1 MIRITH
7 SGESTSAYYQKDP
20 RIRLP
25 FIFRSLSPVSL
36 VTCGAYRGSRTQSR
50 THNAD
55 ALWAPTV
62 RNPGRGNIQV
72 KALRFGRAAAVIS
85 VAALALTACGSDNA
99 VNSGSEGGS
108 SSAPESTVSG
118 TLTGAGAS
126 SQQAAMTAWKA
137 GFESV
142 NPDATIQYSPDG
154 SGAGREAFLAQG
166 VQFAGSDAYLD
177 DEEYEASKEVC
188 GPEGAVNIPAYV
200 SPIAV
205 AFNVPGVDTIN
216 LDAPTIAAIFKG
228 EITNWN
234 DEAIV
239 SQNEGVDLPDLP
251 ITVVHRA
258 DESGTTENFVEYLAA
273 AAPDEWTYEVS
284 GDWPADIVAENAQ
297 GTNGVVST
305 TSSTEGAITYADA
318 SAVGDLGQVSVKV
331 GEEYVP
337 LSSEAAAK
345 AVEVAT
351 PVEGR
356 GELDMSLDLE
366 RDTTE
371 SGAYP
376 IVLVSYHIYC
386 TEYQDQETADL
397 VKAFGSYV
405 ISEEGQQAAAD
416 SAGNALLSETL
427 REQAQEAIDSITVA
441 S

>member
-1 MIRITH
+1 M
-7 SGESTSAYYQKDP
+7 
-20 RIRLP
+20 
-25 FIFRSLSPVSL
+25 
-36 VTCGAYRGSRTQSR
+36 
-50 THNAD
+50 
-55 ALWAPTV
+55 
-62 RNPGRGNIQV
+62 

-99 VNSGSEGGS
+99 VNSGTDGGS
-108 SSAPESTVSG
+108 SAAPESTVSG
-118 TLTGAGAS
+118 TLTGAGS
-126 SQQAAMTAWKA
+126 SAQNAAMTAWKT
-137 GFESV
+137 GFEQL

-154 SGAGREAFLAQG
+154 SGAGRDAFLAQG

-177 DEEYEASKEVC
+177 EEEYEASKEVC
-188 GPEGAVNIPAYV
+188 GPEGAINIPGYV

-205 AFNVPGVDTIN
+205 TFNLPEIKELN
-216 LDAPTIAAIFKG
+216 LDAPTIASIFKG
-228 EITNWN
+228 EIANWN
-234 DEAIV
+234 DEAIA
-239 SQNEGVDLPDLP
+239 SQNEGVELPDLP

-273 AAPDEWTYEVS
+273 AAPEQWTYEVS
-284 GDWPADIVAENAQ
+284 GDWPSEIVAENAQ

-305 TSSTEGAITYADA
+305 TSATEGAITYADA
-318 SAVGDLGQVSVKV
+318 SAVGDLGTALVKV

-337 LSSEAAAK
+337 LSSEAAAR

-376 IVLVSYHIYC
+376 VVLVSYNIFC
-386 TEYQDQETADL
+386 TQYEDQETVDL
-397 VKAFGSYV
+397 VKAFGTYV
-405 ISEEGQQAAAD
+405 VSEEGQQAAAD
-416 SAGNALLSETL
+416 SAGNAPISEAL
-427 REQAQEAIDSITVA
+427 REQALEAIESIQVA

>member
-1 MIRITH
+1 M
-7 SGESTSAYYQKDP
+7 
-20 RIRLP
+20 
-25 FIFRSLSPVSL
+25 
-36 VTCGAYRGSRTQSR
+36 
-50 THNAD
+50 
-55 ALWAPTV
+55 
-62 RNPGRGNIQV
+62 

-99 VNSGSEGGS
+99 VDSGSEGS
-108 SSAPESTVSG
+108 ASPAPESTVSG

-137 GFESV
+137 GFEGA
-142 NPDATIQYSPDG
+142 NPDATVQYSPDG
-154 SGAGREAFLAQG
+154 SGAGRDAFLAQG

-177 DEEYEASKEVC
+177 EEEYEASKEIC
-188 GPEGAVNIPAYV
+188 GPEGAINIPGYV

-205 AFNVPGVDTIN
+205 AFNVPGVESIN
-216 LDAPTIAAIFKG
+216 LDAATIASIFKG
-228 EITNWN
+228 EIENWN
-234 DEAIV
+234 DEAIA
-239 SQNEGVDLPDLP
+239 SQNEGTELPDLP
-251 ITVVHRA
+251 ITVVHRG

-273 AAPDEWTYEVS
+273 AAPEQWTYEVS
-284 GDWPADIVAENAQ
+284 GDWPADIIDENAQ

-318 SAVGDLGQVSVKV
+318 SAVGDLGQVAVKV
-331 GEEYVP
+331 GEEYVA

-366 RDTTE
+366 RDTEE

-376 IVLVSYHIYC
+376 VVLVSYHVYC
-386 TEYQDQETADL
+386 TQYEDQETVDL
-397 VKAFGSYV
+397 VKAFASYV

-427 REQAQEAIDSITVA
+427 REQAQEAIDSIAVA

>member
-1 MIRITH
+1 M
-7 SGESTSAYYQKDP
+7 
-20 RIRLP
+20 
-25 FIFRSLSPVSL
+25 
-36 VTCGAYRGSRTQSR
+36 
-50 THNAD
+50 
-55 ALWAPTV
+55 
-62 RNPGRGNIQV
+62 

-137 GFESV
+137 GFEEA

-177 DEEYEASKEVC
+177 EEEYAAAMEVC
-188 GPEGAVNIPAYV
+188 GPEGAINIPGYV

-205 AFNVPGVDTIN
+205 AFNIPGVDTLN

-228 EITNWN
+228 DITNWN

-239 SQNEGVDLPDLP
+239 SQNDGAELPDLP

-331 GEEYVP
+331 GEEYVA

-376 IVLVSYHIYC
+376 IVLVSYHLYC
-386 TEYQDQETADL
+386 TEYDDQETVDL

-427 REQAQEAIDSITVA
+427 REQAQEAIDSIKVA

>member
-1 MIRITH
+1 MYIFM
-7 SGESTSAYYQKDP
+7 SALGALTFDP
-20 RIRLP
+20 WK
-25 FIFRSLSPVSL
+25 
-36 VTCGAYRGSRTQSR
+36 GQY
-50 THNAD
+50 
-55 ALWAPTV
+55 
-62 RNPGRGNIQV
+62 QV

-99 VNSGSEGGS
+99 TTPGSDGGES
-108 SSAPESTVSG
+108 AAPESTVSG

-137 GFESV
+137 GFEEA
-142 NPDATIQYSPDG
+142 NQDATVQYSPDG
-154 SGAGREAFLAQG
+154 SGAGREAFLASG

-177 DEEYEASKEVC
+177 DEEYEASKEIC
-188 GPEGAVNIPAYV
+188 GPDGAINIPAYV

-205 AFNVPGVDTIN
+205 AFNVPGVEELN

-228 EITNWN
+228 DVANWN
-234 DEAIV
+234 DEAIA
-239 SQNEGVDLPDLP
+239 SQNEGVELPDLA

-258 DESGTTENFVEYLAA
+258 DESGTTENFVEYLSA

-284 GDWPADIVAENAQ
+284 GDWPAEIVAENAQ

-305 TSSTEGAITYADA
+305 TSSTEGAVTYTDA
-318 SAVGDLGQVSVKV
+318 SAVGDLGQALVKV
-331 GEEYVP
+331 GEEYVA
-337 LSSEAAAK
+337 LNAEAASK

-356 GELDMSLDLE
+356 SEVDMSLDLE

-376 IVLVSYHIYC
+376 VVLISYHIYC
-386 TEYQDQETADL
+386 STYADQETVDL
-397 VKAFGSYV
+397 VKAFGSYA
-405 ISEEGQQAAAD
+405 ISEEGQTTAEG
-416 SAGNALLSETL
+416 SAGNAPISETL
-427 REQAQEAIDSITVA
+427 RESAQEAIDSITVA

>member
-1 MIRITH
+1 M
-7 SGESTSAYYQKDP
+7 
-20 RIRLP
+20 
-25 FIFRSLSPVSL
+25 
-36 VTCGAYRGSRTQSR
+36 
-50 THNAD
+50 
-55 ALWAPTV
+55 
-62 RNPGRGNIQV
+62 

-99 VNSGSEGGS
+99 VTPASEGES
-108 SSAPESTVSG
+108 SAAPESTVSG

-137 GFESV
+137 GFEEL
-142 NPDATIQYSPDG
+142 NTDATVQYSPDG
-154 SGAGREAFLAQG
+154 SGAGREAFLAQA
-166 VQFAGSDAYLD
+166 VQFAGSDAYLK
-177 DEEYEASKEVC
+177 DEEYEASKEIC
-188 GPEGAVNIPAYV
+188 GPDGAISIPAYV

-205 AFNVPGVDTIN
+205 AFNLPGVEAVN
-216 LDAPTIAAIFKG
+216 LDAETIASIFKG

-239 SQNEGVDLPDLP
+239 AQNEDVDLPDLT

-273 AAPDEWTYEVS
+273 AAPEQWTYEVS
-284 GDWPADIVAENAQ
+284 GDWPSDIVAENAQ

-305 TSSTEGAITYADA
+305 TSATEGAITYADA
-318 SAVGDLGQVSVKV
+318 SAVGDLGQVHVQV
-331 GEEYVP
+331 GEEYVE
-337 LSSEAAAK
+337 LSAEAASR

-356 GELDMSLDLE
+356 GDLDMSLDLE

-376 IVLVSYHIYC
+376 IVLISYHVYC
-386 TEYQDQETADL
+386 TTYEDQETVDL
-397 VKAFGSYV
+397 VKAFATYAV
-405 ISEEGQQAAAD
+405 SEDGQADAEG
-416 SAGNALLSETL
+416 SAGNAPISETL
-427 REQAQEAIDSITVA
+427 REQAMEAIDSITVA